1 MFVYFMSSL
10 VVADIMLCYA
20 EKKKWLI
27 SGAGLLAAA
36 LCGIAAYWGV

>member
-10 VVADIMLCYA
+10 VVADVLLCYA
-20 EKKKWLI
+20 EKRKLLI
-27 SGAGLLAAA
+27 SAAGLVAAA